1 MTLKGCE
8 IAPDVNIA
16 QEKYGIKLSVPSQDG
31 MSELWIKCENVS
43 STCSTQTF
51 FQRKVD
57 ERETREWP

>member
-43 STCSTQTF
+43 TSYKLNKC
-51 FQRKVD
+51 
-57 ERETREWP
+57 